1 MCQQPKTTGTASA
14 GKTLL
19 PTRSPA
25 EAVSFCG
32 HLFCRRYFPARYNF
46 LAVLQIKRI
55 YEAPQPSDGCRILVD
70 RVWPRGVSKERAE
83 IALWL
88 KEIGPS
94 TALRKWFGHPK
105 HWPEFQKRY
114 RQELRDKSEL
124 AARINQ
130 LENEHRVVTLVF
142 SAREEERNQAVVLRD
157 FLAKRPRR
165 SERRRADKSERRR
178 VHEKAC
184 G

>member
-1 MCQQPKTTGTASA
+1 M
-14 GKTLL
+14 
-19 PTRSPA
+19 
-25 EAVSFCG
+25 
-32 HLFCRRYFPARYNF
+32 
-46 LAVLQIKRI
+46 LQIKPI

-70 RVWPRGVSKERAE
+70 GVWPRGVSKERAE

-124 AARINQ
+124 AARIKQ
-130 LENEHRVVTLVF
+130 LENEHGVVTLVF
-142 SAREEERNQAVVLRD
+142 SVRDEERNQAVVLRD
-157 FLAKRPRR
+157 FLAKRSSGQ
-165 SERRRADKSERRR
+165 SESSRAK
-178 VHEKAC
+178 KARA
-184 G
+184 